1 MKEKIESLLTEGINQ
16 ETKDID
22 RVSLIEKL
30 KMINNEDKKVAFEV
44 EKVLPQIEKAVKIS
58 VASLKNGGKIVYIGA
73 GTSGRLGVVDA
84 SEILPTFGTNEAF
97 HAIMAGGAK
106 AFTEPVEDAE
116 DSISNAKA
124 DVDKMMIT
132 NKDTVIG
139 ITASGRTPYVISA
152 LERAKEIGARTA
164 SVSNVPDSAISKVAD
179 VSIEVATGPES
190 VSGSTRMKAG
200 TAQKMVL
207 NMIST
212 AAMIEMG
219 KVYHNFMVDVVA
231 TNEKLVE
238 RSIKMIQKATGITY
252 HEADNYYEASGR
264 IPRIAIYMALKGST
278 KEEAIKRLDEA
289 DGQLYKAL
297 GEENK

>member
-1 MKEKIESLLTEGINQ
+1 MKEKIENLLTEGINQ
-16 ETKDID
+16 ETKNID

-44 EKVLPQIEKAVKIS
+44 EKVLPQIEKVVKMT
-58 VASLKNGGKIVYIGA
+58 VKSLKNGGKIVYVGA

-97 HAIMAGGAK
+97 HSLMAGGAK

-116 DSISNAKA
+116 DNISNGQE
-124 DVDKMMIT
+124 DIDKIKVT
-132 NKDTVIG
+132 DKDTVIG

-152 LERAKEIGARTA
+152 LKRAKEIGACTA
-164 SVSNVPDSAISKVAD
+164 SVSNVPNSTISAVAD
-179 VSIEVATGPES
+179 VSIEVVTGPES

-207 NMIST
+207 NLIST
-212 AAMIEMG
+212 ATMIEMG
-219 KVYHNFMVDVVA
+219 KVYHNFMVDLVA

-238 RSIKMIQKATGITY
+238 RSIKMIQKATGISY

-278 KEEAIKRLDEA
+278 KEEAVKKLDEA
-289 DGQLYKAL
+289 QGQLYKAL
-297 GEENK
+297 GEK